1 MPDKK
6 HGHVHHSRSTR
17 DILSAEKVLNAAGL
31 TSGDNFLDAGCG
43 DGFISINAS
52 SRVGDDGKVYAVDVY
67 PESIEMVNEEI
78 KKKEI
83 ENIEAI
89 VADLTS
95 KIPLDD
101 NSIDLCVMANVLH
114 GFVENDEVPEVMTEI
129 SRVIKPEGAFAV
141 VEFKKMEG
149 PPGPPFKVRVNPQDV
164 EDIVTGYGLEVVE
177 TVEVGEYHYLV
188 RALKKVN
195 NE

>member
-17 DILSAEKVLNAAGL
+17 DILSAEKVLNVAGL

-52 SRVGDDGKVYAVDVY
+52 SMVGDDGKVYAVDVY

-114 GFVENDEVPEVMTEI
+114 GFVENDEVREVMTEI

>member
-1 MPDKK
+1 MSDKK

-17 DILSAEKVLNAAGL
+17 DILSAEKVLNVAGL

-52 SRVGDDGKVYAVDVY
+52 SVVGKNGKVYAVDVY

-78 KKKEI
+78 KTKGI

-114 GFVENDEVPEVMTEI
+114 GFVENDEVGEVMAEI
-129 SRVIKPEGAFAV
+129 SRVIRPEGAFAV

-149 PPGPPFKVRVNPQDV
+149 PPGPPFNVRVNPQDV
-164 EDIVTGYGLEVVE
+164 EDIVTGYGFEVAE

-188 RALKKVN
+188 RAVKKVN
-195 NE
+195 K

>member
-1 MPDKK
+1 MSDKK

-17 DILSAEKVLNAAGL
+17 DILSAEKVLSTAGL
-31 TSGDNFLDAGCG
+31 KSGDNFLDAGCG
-43 DGFISINAS
+43 DGFISITAS
-52 SRVGDDGKVYAVDVY
+52 SIVGDNGKVYAVDVY
-67 PESIEMVNEEI
+67 PESIKMVNEEI
-78 KKKEI
+78 QKKRI

-89 VADLTS
+89 EADLTS

-101 NSIDLCVMANVLH
+101 DSIDLCVMANVLH
-114 GFVENDEVPEVMTEI
+114 GFVENDEVREVMTEI

-149 PPGPPFKVRVNPQDV
+149 PPGPPFKVRINPQDV
-164 EDIVTGYGLEVVE
+164 EDIVTGYGFGVVE
-177 TVEVGEYHYLV
+177 TVEVGEFHYLV
-188 RALKKVN
+188 RAIKKVN